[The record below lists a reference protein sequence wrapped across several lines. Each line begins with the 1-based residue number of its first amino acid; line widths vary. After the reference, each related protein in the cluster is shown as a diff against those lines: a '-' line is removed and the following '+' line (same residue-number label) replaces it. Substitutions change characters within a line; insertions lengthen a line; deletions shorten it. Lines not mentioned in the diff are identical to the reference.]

1 MKKSP
6 NINLSVFQLQRKSRE
21 ELTRNESHINSIII
35 TGITDFWQILIHRV
49 GLHVHCNKKNLVIHV
64 FLLNCKLCIAADGS
78 DHYINDHN
86 LVNPE

>member
-6 NINLSVFQLQRKSRE
+6 NINLSVLQLQRKSRE
-21 ELTRNESHINSIII
+21 EPGTSHINSIII
-35 TGITDFWQILIHRV
+35 TGVTDFGQILIHRG
-49 GLHVHCNKKNLVIHV
+49 GLHVHCYKKKLHV
-64 FLLNCKLCIAADGS
+64 FLFNCKLCIAADGS